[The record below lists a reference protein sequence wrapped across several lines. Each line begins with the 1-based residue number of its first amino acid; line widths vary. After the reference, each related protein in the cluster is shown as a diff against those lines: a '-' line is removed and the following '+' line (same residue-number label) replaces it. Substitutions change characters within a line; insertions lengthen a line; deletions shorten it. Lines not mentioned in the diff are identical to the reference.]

1 MNIIALDAQHYDD
14 GTAGVG
20 MLGFHRWNDAKPAWE
35 ITATA
40 SHCGEY
46 EPGAFYKRELPALSQ
61 ALAQCPVAPDII
73 VVDAY
78 VFLDEHGREG
88 LGHKLWEL
96 LERKVPVV
104 GVAKTKFI
112 SAPGVWEIFRG
123 SSKTPLYVTAVGY
136 GLEQAKQDV
145 LSMHGAH
152 RMPTLLK
159 RVDQLA
165 RVPIAVSPGPSF

>member
-20 MLGFHRWNDAKPAWE
+20 MLGFHRWTDAEPAWE

-40 SHCGEY
+40 SQCGEY

-78 VFLDEHGREG
+78 VFLDEHARQG
-88 LGHKLWEL
+88 LGYKLWEHL
-96 LERKVPVV
+96 GRTAPIV
-104 GVAKTKFI
+104 GVAKTKFM
-112 SAPGVWEIFRG
+112 SAPSAWEICRG

-136 GLEQAKQDV
+136 DVEQAKKDV
-145 LSMHGAH
+145 LRMHGAH

-165 RVPIAVSPGPSF
+165 RCPIASAPVPSF

>member
-20 MLGFHRWNDAKPAWE
+20 MLGFHCWNDAEPAWE

-61 ALAQCPVAPDII
+61 ALAQCPVTPDII

-78 VFLDEHGREG
+78 VFLDEQGRPG
-88 LGHKLWEL
+88 LGHKLWEHL
-96 LERKVPVV
+96 GCKIPVV
-104 GVAKTKFI
+104 GVAKTKFM
-112 SAPGVWEIFRG
+112 SAASSWEIYRG
-123 SSKTPLYVTAVGY
+123 SSKNPVYVTAVGY

-152 RMPTLLK
+152 RMPALLK

-165 RVPIAVSPGPSF
+165 RVPIVGSSGPSF